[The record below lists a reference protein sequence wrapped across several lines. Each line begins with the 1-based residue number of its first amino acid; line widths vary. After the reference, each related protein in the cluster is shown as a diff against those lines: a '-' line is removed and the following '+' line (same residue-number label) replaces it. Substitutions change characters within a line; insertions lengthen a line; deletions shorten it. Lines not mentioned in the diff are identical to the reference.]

1 MRFLS
6 TPLDLS
12 PWVQSIWS
20 WEAGA
25 SATPE
30 VLITPDACCEWV
42 MHLGVPPVEW
52 RDGAWRRQPRV
63 FLYGQFRR
71 ALALHTDQ
79 AMRLL
84 SVRFHPHTAA
94 AFFGVG
100 GGDLQA
106 MPIEFAD
113 LCKAAAAIRWLS
125 ELGDTDE
132 VDAIYP
138 RLLIALR
145 KLARQALQ
153 PDPLTATALQLIQ
166 TLTRHEPRMRV
177 ATVAKRLHT
186 SPRKLERIFNREV
199 GLSPKLYSRISRV
212 HYAQSLLATS
222 AHGLAVIAHLA
233 GYADQSHFSREVVEF
248 CGRTPADIRLGTR
261 P

>member
-42 MHLGVPPVEW
+42 MHLGVPPLEW

-125 ELGDTDE
+125 ELLISNEAQPPTGPPLRQ
-132 VDAIYP
+132 VSP
-138 RLLIALR
+138 RLFGRVYYGKTHGFEGLDA
-145 KLARQALQ
+145 A
-153 PDPLTATALQLIQ
+153 P
-166 TLTRHEPRMRV
+166 RV
-177 ATVAKRLHT
+177 AK
-186 SPRKLERIFNREV
+186 
-199 GLSPKLYSRISRV
+199 
-212 HYAQSLLATS
+212 
-222 AHGLAVIAHLA
+222 
-233 GYADQSHFSREVVEF
+233 
-248 CGRTPADIRLGTR
+248 GRS
-261 P
+261 